1 MCRYC
6 TVSSPAVEQPNRS
19 FALARRQVHVLHRRR
34 QVLMAREVLNRLR
47 RCSSHRE
54 VRAERVAKDV
64 DLARCT
70 KARSALRAL
79 HPGAERVAGHRPAV
93 VKRQH
98 KVAAKMAIL
107 RQRLKKGFRHRHDA
121 TVSSFRGVD
130 DALPVGLLDAKLAS
144 TKVDVALSKCADF
157 SAP

>member
-1 MCRYC
+1 M
-6 TVSSPAVEQPNRS
+6 
-19 FALARRQVHVLHRRR
+19 
-34 QVLMAREVLNRLR
+34 LMAREVLNRLR

-54 VRAERVAKDV
+54 MRAERVAKDV

-70 KARSALRAL
+70 KACSALRAL

-93 VKRQH
+93 VERQH
-98 KVAAKMAIL
+98 KVTAKMAIL
-107 RQRLKKGFRHRHDA
+107 RQRLEQCFCHRHDA
-121 TVSSFRGVD
+121 TASSFRGVD

-144 TKVDVALSKCADF
+144 TKVDVALSKRANL